1 MKYIKKNV
9 VFNPDNEEDMELYKQ
24 LQALPH
30 GDFSSRTKELWKK
43 ELCKEEQVIKIPL
56 HMENDPKTVRENMFK
71 IREGVKR
78 D

>member
-30 GDFSSRTKELWKK
+30 GDFSFRTKELWKK

-56 HMENDPKTVRENMFK
+56 HMENDPDKVREELYRRRNGGK
-71 IREGVKR
+71 IG
-78 D
+78 